1 MIRKAY
7 ILKALVR
14 KALVSKS
21 LIRKALLRKA
31 LIKKT
36 LITKALMRKTLIKKA
51 LEKRVLLR
59 NSLDA
64 RLSSTPWT
72 PNKLPH
78 GRNITGTRI
87 NYLQPIPEPLHY
99 LVMGGS
105 GSVGG
110 RHLESRGYLRIN
122 YACEGDPAA
131 LTPVCVASSH
141 RRGALLN
148 QVAWGSRGPHCQH
161 AEYIWLARVCFL
173 WLALSIGLL
182 TLLAPSPFRLSS
194 SFNTTMTPFFL
205 QLKDKHEEQLKK
217 KNPCSYRV
225 VLSIQ
230 QPWLFFYSSMR
241 NTKNYSKK
249 KIFSVRIEFFFQYY
263 TFLFFYFYK
272 GGN

>member
-1 MIRKAY
+1 M
-7 ILKALVR
+7 
-14 KALVSKS
+14 
-21 LIRKALLRKA
+21 
-31 LIKKT
+31 
-36 LITKALMRKTLIKKA
+36 
-51 LEKRVLLR
+51 LR

-72 PNKLPH
+72 PNKLPQ

-131 LTPVCVASSH
+131 LTPACVASSH
-141 RRGALLN
+141 RRGGVLN

-161 AEYIWLARVCFL
+161 AEHIWPARVCFL

-194 SFNTTMTPFFL
+194 SFNTTTMTPFFFFFL
-205 QLKDKHEEQLKK
+205 QLKDKHEEQLQ
-217 KNPCSYRV
+217 KNYCSYQ
-225 VLSIQ
+225 VLLSVQ
-230 QPWLFFYSSMR
+230 QPWLL
-241 NTKNYSKK
+241 
-249 KIFSVRIEFFFQYY
+249 FFFFTAQW
-263 TFLFFYFYK
+263 
-272 GGN
+272 